1 MSDLIAGAMRNPKAA
16 LHMLERLR
24 CERSLYE
31 FVQAAW
37 PVKHPATPFVKGK
50 VLEVI
55 CAHLEAVTRGDID
68 KLQINV
74 PPGCTK
80 SYIVN
85 VMWPLWE
92 WGPLGRDHEQ
102 YISAG
107 YNLDLPVRDL
117 GYARDIQRSEWYLSH
132 WPHVVNKKDAD
143 GKENYTN
150 EGTGWRKAVGVGGGL
165 TGWRGTR
172 FIIDDPH
179 STKTA
184 ESDLERATCRE
195 WFGETVPTR
204 FNDPDKPVY
213 VIIMQRLHVS
223 DLSGMIIEDLQD
235 QNWTHL
241 CLPME
246 FEPKFASYTVV
257 PTDNEPEWVVRKKD
271 EGEPLPYFVPAQEGD
286 KDAQLLYRQDWR
298 TEEGELLWKERF
310 TERAVED
317 LKISFRATGGE
328 FAIACQLQQRPVPR
342 AGGMFDVTKLNF
354 VDTAPTH
361 GEECRGWD
369 FAASKDGRA
378 AWTVGGKIMISK
390 GRIYITHVARGRW
403 SPGEVEDH
411 VRTHAYGDNCLQ
423 SFPQDPGQ
431 SGKSQ
436 KKYLSAQLH
445 GVNFEWSTESGSKE
459 DRARPLAAQV
469 EAGNVYI
476 VQGAWVTI
484 LLAEMGLFP
493 GSKFKDQIDALSRAY
508 SALVVGAGPTEV
520 MAPRLIS

>member
-1 MSDLIAGAMRNPKAA
+1 MNVITDALRNPKAA
-16 LHMLERLR
+16 LHALERLR

-31 FVQAAW
+31 FVKAAW
-37 PVKHPATPFVKGK
+37 PIKHPATPFTDGEAIQTV
-50 VLEVI
+50 
-55 CAHLEAVTRGDID
+55 CRHLEAVSRGDIQ
-68 KLQINV
+68 KLLINI

-80 SYIVN
+80 SMIVN
-85 VMWPLWE
+85 VFWPLWL
-92 WGPLGRDHEQ
+92 WGPKGQSYRQ
-102 YISAG
+102 IISAG

-117 GYARDIQRSEWYLSH
+117 GYARDIQRSEWYQSH
-132 WPHVVNKKDAD
+132 WPIINKKDAD

-150 EGTGWRKAVGVGGGL
+150 TDTGWRKAVGVGGGL
-165 TGWRGTR
+165 TGWRGHI

-184 ESDLERATCRE
+184 ESDLERQTARE
-195 WFGETVPTR
+195 WFGEAVPTR
-204 FNDPDKPVY
+204 FNDPQNA
-213 VIIMQRLHVS
+213 VIVMIMQRLNVS
-223 DLSGMIIEDLQD
+223 DLSGMVIDDLQD
-235 QNWTHL
+235 QGWVML

-246 FEPKFASYTVV
+246 FEEKFKSYTTV
-257 PTDNEPEWVVRKKD
+257 PYPGRDPEWVRRIKK
-271 EGEPLPYFVPAQEGD
+271 EGEPLPYFEPDPEGE
-286 KDAQLLYRQDWR
+286 LLYCQDHR
-298 TEEGELLWKERF
+298 TEEGELLWPERF
-310 TERAVED
+310 DTKSVED
-317 LKISFRATGGE
+317 LKTSFRATGGE

-361 GEECRGWD
+361 GDECRGWD

-390 GRIYITHVARGRW
+390 GRIYIIHIARGRW

-436 KKYLSAQLH
+436 KKYLSSQLH
-445 GVNFEWSTESGSKE
+445 GVDFEWSTESGSKE

-476 VQGAWVTI
+476 VQGPWVTI

-493 GSKFKDQIDALSRAY
+493 GSKYKDQVDALSRAY
-508 SALVVGAGPTEV
+508 AALVVGSGPTEV